1 MYYLFINENKIEKY
15 NGEILKRY
23 VGNKLVKVISNP
35 TDDDLKEFGYME
47 LTEGTEPEY
56 NPETQYISKSYY
68 VQNGKIYESC
78 SVEDIIVEEPADDV
92 VEENI
97 SEEI

>member
-1 MYYLFINENKIEKY
+1 MYYLFINENEIEKY

-47 LTEGTEPEY
+47 LAEGTEPEY
-56 NPETQYISKSYY
+56 DEETQYIKKTYR
-68 VQNGKIYESC
+68 VQDGKVYETC
-78 SVEDIIVEEPADDV
+78 TA
-92 VEENI
+92 ENI
-97 SEEI
+97 PEVTDGDE